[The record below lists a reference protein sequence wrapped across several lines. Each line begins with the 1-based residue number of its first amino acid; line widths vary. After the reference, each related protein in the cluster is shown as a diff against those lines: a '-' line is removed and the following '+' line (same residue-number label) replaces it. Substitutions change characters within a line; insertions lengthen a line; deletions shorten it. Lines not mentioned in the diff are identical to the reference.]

1 MVNVS
6 VVIPTYNCAQ
16 HLPNTIRS
24 VLAQTYSDY
33 EIIVVDDGST
43 DDTQEALRP
52 FSRDI
57 TYIYQN
63 NSGGPARPRNVGIER
78 ARGMYVSFLDA
89 DDILFPEK
97 LRHAVDFLEALPALG
112 LVFSNFIKRSEDGR
126 QYPEPFLAQCG
137 RFRGVEKSNFGP
149 NRFVIRND
157 LAFDTLL
164 LENFVGTSSVV
175 CPKSVLSKVGGF
187 DESVTYGGLEDR
199 EMWLKIT
206 RSHDIGYLD
215 TVEHVYVDRQTS
227 VSKRALA
234 ATLCRLQVLER
245 HARHAHSDAA
255 RRDVRRAIA
264 RQYGDAGYNY
274 TLSGDMPSA
283 RRAYLKSLLKG
294 NVWTSGKGL
303 LRTTMLGR
311 GLAAAKRLA
320 SHKRGSERKA
330 CCESLNG

>member
-43 DDTQEALRP
+43 DDTENALRP
-52 FSRDI
+52 FSRDV

-78 ARGMYVSFLDA
+78 ARGRYISFLDS
-89 DDILFPEK
+89 DDIMLPDK
-97 LRHAVDFLEALPALG
+97 LRHAVEFLDAAPGLG
-112 LVFSNFIKRSEDGR
+112 FVFSNFVKRSENGN
-126 QYPEPFLAQCG
+126 QYPEPFLAQCH
-137 RFRGVEKSNFGP
+137 RFRGLEKTNVGP
-149 NRFVIRND
+149 QRFSIRGEV
-157 LAFDTLL
+157 AFDTLL

-175 CPKSVLSKVGGF
+175 CPKAVLSEVGGF
-187 DESVTYGGLEDR
+187 DESVTFGGLEDR

-206 RSHDIGYLD
+206 RSNDIGYLD
-215 TVEHVYVDRQTS
+215 TVDHVYVDRQTS
-227 VSKRALA
+227 ISKRALA

-245 HARHAHSDAA
+245 HARYAHSDAA

-264 RQYGDAGYNY
+264 RQYCDAGYNY
-274 TLSGDMPSA
+274 AQSGDTRAA
-283 RRAYLKSLLKG
+283 RKAYLQGLLKG
-294 NVWTSGKGL
+294 NWWMSGKGI
-303 LRTTMLGR
+303 LRTTALGR
-311 GLAAAKRLA
+311 SLAAARARLTQRSMA
-320 SHKRGSERKA
+320 
-330 CCESLNG
+330 N